1 MGRRMHNHDHGGHHH
16 HGPANFNRAF
26 IIGITLNG
34 AYILLEF
41 GIGLAVGSLA
51 LLADAG
57 HNLSDVLGLL
67 LAWTGHYLSSL
78 KPTGR
83 YTYGFRSSSI
93 MAALLNALILLV
105 AIGGILWEAVRRFQE
120 PVAVEGQA
128 VIWVATVG
136 VVINTLT
143 ALLFLR
149 GSRGDI
155 NIRGAFLHMAADA
168 GVSLG
173 VVLAGV
179 GILLTKWTWIDPA
192 ISILVAIVIFIGT
205 WDLLREAINLSLQ
218 AVPRG
223 IDPEKVQIYLENLPG
238 VEGLHDL
245 HIWPMS
251 TAETA
256 LTVHL
261 LRPEISNDDQFLAE
275 TAKGLHDQFG
285 IEHVTIQLER
295 SVWTN
300 PCKQSGPNSV

>member
-1 MGRRMHNHDHGGHHH
+1 MNHNHHH
-16 HGPANFNRAF
+16 HLQNYNRAF
-26 IIGITLNG
+26 IVGIALNG
-34 AYILLEF
+34 VYIVLEF
-41 GIGLAVGSLA
+41 GVGLAVGSLA

-57 HNLSDVLGLL
+57 HNLSDVLGLV
-67 LAWTGHYLSSL
+67 LAWAGSYLSSL
-78 KPTGR
+78 RPAGR

-93 MAALLNALILLV
+93 MAAMLNSLILLV
-105 AIGGILWEAVRRFQE
+105 AIGGILWEAIRRFQE
-120 PVAVEGQA
+120 PVAVQGQA
-128 VIWVATVG
+128 VIWVAGVG

-149 GSRGDI
+149 GSHGDI

-179 GILLTKWTWIDPA
+179 AILFTKWTWIDPA
-192 ISILVAIVIFIGT
+192 ISILVAVVIFIGT
-205 WDLLREAINLSLQ
+205 WDLFREAVNLSLQ
-218 AVPRG
+218 AVPKG
-223 IDPEKVQIYLENLPG
+223 IDLEKVQTYLENLPG

-251 TAETA
+251 TSETA

-261 LRPEISNDDQFLAE
+261 IRPEIQNDDEFLAHA
-275 TAKGLHDQFG
+275 AKELHDHFG

-295 SVWTN
+295 SEWSD
-300 PCKQSGPNSV
+300 PCKLSGPHSI

>member
-1 MGRRMHNHDHGGHHH
+1 MPHDHDHA
-16 HGPANFNRAF
+16 PRNFNRAF
-26 IIGITLNG
+26 AVGIALN
-34 AYILLEF
+34 AVYILLEF

-67 LAWTGHYLSSL
+67 LAWGGSYLSSL
-78 KPTGR
+78 KPSGR

-105 AIGGILWEAVRRFQE
+105 AVGGILWEAAHRFQE
-120 PVAVEGQA
+120 PVAVPGQA
-128 VIWVATVG
+128 VIWVAGIG

-143 ALLFLR
+143 ALLFLK
-149 GSRGDI
+149 GSHGDI

-179 GILLTKWTWIDPA
+179 AILLTQTPWIDPA
-192 ISILVAIVIFIGT
+192 ISILVAVVIFIGT
-205 WDLLREAINLSLQ
+205 WDLFREALSLSLQ
-218 AVPRG
+218 AVPKG
-223 IDPEKVQIYLENLPG
+223 IDLENVQRYLKELPG
-238 VEGLHDL
+238 VEAFHDL

-251 TAETA
+251 TSETA

-261 LRPEISNDDQFLAE
+261 LRPEAQNEDEFLAQV
-275 TAKGLHDQFG
+275 ARDLHDRFG
-285 IEHVTIQLER
+285 IEHVTIQLEK
-295 SVWTN
+295 SVWLN
-300 PCKQSGPNSV
+300 PCKQSGSHCA

>member
-1 MGRRMHNHDHGGHHH
+1 MPHDHAHHH
-16 HGPANFNRAF
+16 HPRSFNRAF
-26 IIGITLNG
+26 GVGIALNG

-67 LAWTGHYLSSL
+67 LAWGGSYLSSL
-78 KPTGR
+78 KPAGR
-83 YTYGFRSSSI
+83 FTYGFRSSSI

-105 AIGGILWEAVRRFQE
+105 ATGGILWVAIRRFQI
-120 PVAVEGQA
+120 PVAIEGEG
-128 VIWVATVG
+128 VIWVAGVG

-149 GSRGDI
+149 CSHGDL

-179 GILLTKWTWIDPA
+179 AILLTGQPWIDPA
-192 ISILVAIVIFIGT
+192 ISILVAVVIFIGT
-205 WDLLREAINLSLQ
+205 WDLFREALNLTLQ

-223 IDPEKVQIYLENLPG
+223 IDLENVQSYLKGLPG
-238 VEGLHDL
+238 VEDFHDL

-251 TAETA
+251 TSETA

-261 LRPEISNDDQFLAE
+261 VRPNGQNDDEFLAQVATE
-275 TAKGLHDQFG
+275 LHDRFG
-285 IEHVTIQLER
+285 IEHVTIQLEK
-295 SVWTN
+295 SVWVN
-300 PCKQSGPNSV
+300 PCKQSGPHCV